1 MEIDEQKVEEA
12 VGKVFGELG
21 VGVTGPLIVLGD
33 RLGLWAAMAGSGPVT
48 PGQLAARTGTVER
61 YVREW
66 LRGVAV
72 AGYVGYDPAD
82 GTFTLSSEM
91 ALVVAGEDSPAS
103 LIGVFG
109 GFPGLW
115 NDLDTVEGFF
125 RSGGGMGWGDHH
137 PAINDAQARFTRPI
151 YRAALVDGWIAALD
165 GVTARLQAG
174 GARVADIGCG
184 QGTSTNLMAE
194 RFPASAFTGFDHSDA
209 LIATAR
215 KAAADAGVSGW
226 VSFEVADATSFP
238 AAPGPGYD
246 LVTFTDCL
254 HDMGDPVAATA
265 RAREALAPGGT
276 TMIIEP
282 LAADRLEDDFTN
294 PYARIGYAISTMVC
308 TLSSLAQP
316 GAAALGAMAG
326 EARLRQVLTEAGYTC
341 VRRVAQQAAPFNIV
355 LEARP

>member
-1 MEIDEQKVEEA
+1 MEIDEQKMEEA

-21 VGVTGPLIVLGD
+21 VAVTGPLILLGD
-33 RLGLWAAMAGSGPVT
+33 RLGLWAAMAGAGPVT
-48 PGQLAARTGTVER
+48 PDQLAARTGTVER
-61 YVREW
+61 YIREW
-66 LRGVAV
+66 LCGVAA
-72 AGYVGYDPAD
+72 AGYVGYHPAD
-82 GTFTLSSEM
+82 ATFTLSAEM
-91 ALVVAGEDSPAS
+91 ALVIAGDDSPAS
-103 LIGVFG
+103 LIGVFA

-115 NDLDTVEGFF
+115 SDLDTVEGFF

-137 PAINDAQARFTRPI
+137 PALNDAQARFTRPM

-165 GVTARLQAG
+165 GVTARLRN

-184 QGTSTNLMAE
+184 QGTSTILMAE

-238 AAPGPGYD
+238 AAPAPGYD

-254 HDMGDPVAATA
+254 HDLGDPVAAA
-265 RAREALAPGGT
+265 AHAREALAPGGT
-276 TMIIEP
+276 VMIIEP
-282 LAADRLEDDFTN
+282 LAAGRLED
-294 PYARIGYAISTMVC
+294 AISTLVC
-308 TLSSLAQP
+308 TPSSLAQP

-326 EARLRQVLTEAGYTC
+326 ETRLRQVLTEAGYPD